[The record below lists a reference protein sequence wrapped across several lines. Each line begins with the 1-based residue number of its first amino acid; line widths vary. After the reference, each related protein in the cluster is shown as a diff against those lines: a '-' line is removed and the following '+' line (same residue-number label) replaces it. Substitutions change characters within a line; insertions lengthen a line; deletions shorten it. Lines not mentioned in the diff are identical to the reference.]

1 MTSFISATAAAVVSV
16 ALVEMSMVVVEAAVA
31 AVAVSEE
38 VVVVGVWGKEGGL
51 MVAVRWCSLHSLRR
65 H

>member
-1 MTSFISATAAAVVSV
+1 VTSFFSATAAAVVSV
-16 ALVEMSMVVVEAAVA
+16 ALVAMSMVVVEA

-51 MVAVRWCSLHSLRR
+51 MVAARWCSLHSLRR